1 MILPPPWASMCGT
14 TAWHTRK
21 TPFVLVSRILS
32 HWPSSAVSS
41 GPKCG
46 DEARVVLLQGAIATH
61 GNRVTS
67 ASAIR
72 SLRNHA
78 LRLVRPKRGG

>member
-1 MILPPPWASMCGT
+1 MI
-14 TAWHTRK
+14 R
-21 TPFVLVSRILS
+21 RIEDRPGYDDLN
-32 HWPSSAVSS
+32 AAYQAA
-41 GPKCG
+41 GFTNYG